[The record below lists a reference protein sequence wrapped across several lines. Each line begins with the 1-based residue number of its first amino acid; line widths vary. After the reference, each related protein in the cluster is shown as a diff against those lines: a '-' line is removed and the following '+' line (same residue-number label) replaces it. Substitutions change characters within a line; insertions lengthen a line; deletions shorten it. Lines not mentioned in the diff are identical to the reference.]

1 MLFKQLLVNFFRPHL
16 KRLSF
21 SASQPSLL
29 TQEYQCLAVRYL
41 ENGFVAVFFALW
53 HSPWAL
59 VNRCSHCCF
68 LSLFLSDMNFFA
80 RRRFSLACRI
90 LKDNQNA
97 SLSSMRQGHQWGSLI
112 PLSRPKFSLN
122 PVIPVIMFEI
132 PNCVPTFNPES
143 HLHFALKFWS
153 RLSNKLNTGSR
164 GLFGHP
170 VFRAYFRS
178 RISPPFC
185 FKIPIPGLHRRQIPG
200 PEGYFGHPALRA
212 YLKSRIST
220 PFCFKISKPAFKWAK
235 SQFPTNRLGLSIKY
249 RKSGRL
255 SPGGIRSPR
264 HQRNRGQEI

>member
-1 MLFKQLLVNFFRPHL
+1 
-16 KRLSF
+16 
-21 SASQPSLL
+21 
-29 TQEYQCLAVRYL
+29 
-41 ENGFVAVFFALW
+41 
-53 HSPWAL
+53 
-59 VNRCSHCCF
+59 
-68 LSLFLSDMNFFA
+68 MNFFA

-90 LKDNQNA
+90 LKDKQNA

-132 PNCVPTFNPES
+132 PHCVPTFNPES

-185 FKIPIPGLHRRQIPG
+185 FKIPIPGLHISQIPG
-200 PEGYFGHPALRA
+200 PKGYFGHPALRA

-220 PFCFKISKPAFKWAK
+220 PFCIKIPKPAFKWAK

-249 RKSGRL
+249 RNQVGYLPVVSGHLATNEIADKRYNCILILNLYWYPKDKSLQRIL
-255 SPGGIRSPR
+255 SL
-264 HQRNRGQEI
+264 